1 VTDPTHPQSL
11 VLVGYR
17 GTGKS
22 TVGRIL
28 AGRLGLPFADADVEL
43 EAIVGRPIPAIFAEQ
58 GEAAFRDWE
67 QRVLRDLSARPVM
80 IVATGGGVVLRE
92 RNRSLMKS
100 FGFVA
105 WLTAEPGVLAGRLR
119 SDPIGMANR
128 PALTADGTLGE
139 IARVLE
145 ERTPL
150 YRAVAD
156 AIVDTSLRTPAQAAE
171 AILALW
177 PRS

>member
-1 VTDPTHPQSL
+1 MNDPSHRQSL

-28 AGRLGLPFADADVEL
+28 AERLGLPFADADVEL
-43 EAIVGRPIPAIFAEQ
+43 EALVGRPIPAIFAEQ

-67 QRVLRDLSARPVM
+67 ERVLCDLSTRPGT

-92 RNRSLMKS
+92 TNRSLMRS

-105 WLTAEPGVLAGRLR
+105 WLTADPELLAGRLR
-119 SDPIGMANR
+119 ADPDGLANR
-128 PALTADGTLGE
+128 PSLTGAGTLEE

-156 AIVDTSLRTPAQAAE
+156 AFVDTGRKTPAQAA
-171 AILALW
+171 
-177 PRS
+177 

>member
-1 VTDPTHPQSL
+1 MNDPDHPQSL
-11 VLVGYR
+11 VLVGCR

-67 QRVLRDLSARPVM
+67 ERVLLDLSTRPGT

-92 RNRSLMKS
+92 ANRRLMRS

-105 WLTAEPGVLAGRLR
+105 WLSADPEVLAGRLR
-119 SDPIGMANR
+119 ADPVGLANR
-128 PALTADGTLGE
+128 PSLTGAGTLGE

-150 YRAVAD
+150 YREVAD
-156 AIVDTSLRTPAQAAE
+156 AIVDTSRRTPAQTAE
-171 AILALW
+171 AILELW
-177 PRS
+177 PPS